1 MVDYDNYELDFN
13 VVKEIVVEVIISQ
26 LDDVYVVEVQLQ
38 YVIKMWDSVML
49 CLKIRLDQINN
60 VKEIVEEYQK
70 VQRFVCVLY
79 VWVEDV
85 IVFVEVIGLNIE

>member
-1 MVDYDNYELDFN
+1 MVDYDNYKLDFN